1 MGCNFKNNILK
12 YQIDSPLKKIIQ
24 RIIASLNNK
33 ERKQL
38 SRLTL
43 FQALISIADIG
54 SLILLLALIQLYTAP
69 VQAGNEPSLYAAGRH
84 LMDVHYLLPIL
95 LFMVLFLLKNTLAYL
110 AVKMQY
116 HYVYQVASRISL
128 SNMRSYLNGSYTE
141 YVQTDPSVS
150 MNRISNLPIQ
160 FSHYLLAGLQQMF
173 TEFTVAS
180 VAILAILV
188 FNAKLFLLLLAII
201 IPPLLIAAYVTRKK
215 LKTARLQVKDN
226 AEKSTQYLQEAL
238 YGYIESN
245 IFSKKDFFTNRYTVH
260 QQRLNN
266 YLAQLHI
273 SQALPSRFVEVFAV
287 AGLLILIM
295 VNKYADH
302 ATTEIVNIGAFM
314 AAAYKIIPGIT
325 RIAALSAQIRTYAFT
340 LNDINADTDEAIEPY
355 NHIHEKITSIE
366 FKDVSFS
373 YQGNEILNHFNMQ
386 VKAGD
391 FIGMASAS
399 GKGKTTLINVL
410 LGFLKPASGQVLINE
425 VILGTEERKQL
436 WQDITYVKQQQFLI
450 HDSILHNITL
460 EEDNYNEARLNNA
473 IAAAGLEMFI
483 SSFPEGI
490 HKVISDNGKNIS
502 GGQRQRIAL
511 ARALYRNTA
520 VILLDEP
527 FSELDQDSERSIL
540 QYLQS
545 MAAEG
550 KIVILITH
558 NPASLQYC
566 SKTISIHA

>member
-1 MGCNFKNNILK
+1 M
-12 YQIDSPLKKIIQ
+12 
-24 RIIASLNNK
+24 
-33 ERKQL
+33 
-38 SRLTL
+38 

-54 SLILLLALIQLYTAP
+54 SLILLLALVQLYTATT
-69 VQAGNEPSLYAAGRH
+69 QTGNEPSIYEAGRY
-84 LMDVHYLLPIL
+84 LMDIHYLFPIL
-95 LFMVLFLLKNTLAYL
+95 LFLVLFLLKNALAYL

-116 HYVYQVASRISL
+116 HYVYRVASRISL
-128 SNMRSYLNGSYTE
+128 SNMRNYLNGSYTD

-150 MNRISNLPIQ
+150 MHRISNLPVQ
-160 FSHYLLAGLQQMF
+160 FCHYLLAGLQQMF
-173 TEFTVAS
+173 TEFTVTT

-238 YGYIESN
+238 QGYIESN
-245 IFSKKDFFTNRYTVH
+245 IFNKKDFFTNRYAVH

-266 YLAQLHI
+266 YLAQLQI
-273 SQALPSRFVEVFAV
+273 SQALPSRFVEIFAV

-302 ATTEIVNIGAFM
+302 TTTEIVNIGAFM

-325 RIAALSAQIRTYAFT
+325 RIAALTAQMRTYAFT
-340 LNDINADTDEAIEPY
+340 LNDISADTDATIEPY
-355 NHIHEKITSIE
+355 NHIHEKIASIE
-366 FKDVSFS
+366 FRDVSFS
-373 YQGNEILNHFNMQ
+373 YKDNEILNHFNMQ
-386 VKAGD
+386 VQAGD
-391 FIGMASAS
+391 LLGISSAS
-399 GKGKTTLINVL
+399 GKGKTTLINIL
-410 LGFLKPASGQVLINE
+410 LGFLKPDSGQLLINE
-425 VILGTEERKQL
+425 VILGADERKQY
-436 WQDITYVKQQQFLI
+436 WQDITYVKQQHFLI
-450 HDSILHNITL
+450 HDTILHNITL
-460 EEDNYNEARLNNA
+460 EEEHYDEARFNKA

-483 SSFPEGI
+483 NSFPEGR
-490 HKVISDNGKNIS
+490 HKEISDNGKNIS

-545 MAAEG
+545 MAAAG

-558 NPASLQYC
+558 SPASLQYC
-566 SKTISIHA
+566 TKTISVNA

>member
-1 MGCNFKNNILK
+1 M
-12 YQIDSPLKKIIQ
+12 
-24 RIIASLNNK
+24 
-33 ERKQL
+33 
-38 SRLTL
+38 

-54 SLILLLALIQLYTAP
+54 SLILLLALIQLYTVPA
-69 VQAGNEPSLYAAGRH
+69 QTSGEPWIYATGRH
-84 LMDVHYLLPIL
+84 LMNIHYLLPIL
-95 LFMVLFLLKNTLAYL
+95 LFMVLFLLKNTFAYL
-110 AVKMQY
+110 SVKLQFQ
-116 HYVYQVASRISL
+116 YVYRVASRISL
-128 SNMRSYLNGSYTE
+128 ANMRSYLNGSYTD

-150 MNRISNLPIQ
+150 INRISNLPIQ
-160 FSHYLLAGLQQMF
+160 FCHYLLAGLQQMF
-173 TEFTVAS
+173 TEFTVTS

-215 LKTARLQVKDN
+215 LKTARSQVKDN

-238 YGYIESN
+238 QGYIESN
-245 IFSKKDFFTNRYTVH
+245 IFHKKDFFTNRYAAH
-260 QQRLNN
+260 QQKLNN
-266 YLAQLHI
+266 YLAQLQI

-302 ATTEIVNIGAFM
+302 TTTEIVNIGAFM

-325 RIAALSAQIRTYAFT
+325 RISALSAQMRTYAFT
-340 LNDINADTDEAIEPY
+340 LNDISTDTEAIIGPY

-366 FKDVSFS
+366 CKDVSFS
-373 YQGNEILNHFNMQ
+373 YKDNEVLHHFNMQ
-386 VKAGD
+386 VKSGD
-391 FIGMASAS
+391 FIGISSAS
-399 GKGKTTLINVL
+399 GKGKTTLINIL
-410 LGFLKPASGQVLINE
+410 LGFLKQDAGQVLINE
-425 VILGTEERKQL
+425 VILGAEERKQL
-436 WQDITYVKQQQFLI
+436 WRDITYVKQQHFLI

-460 EEDNYNEARLNNA
+460 EEKDYDETRLKQA
-473 IAAAGLEMFI
+473 ITAAGLEVFI
-483 SSFPEGI
+483 NAFPEGI

-527 FSELDQDSERSIL
+527 FSELDQDTEHNIL
-540 QYLQS
+540 QYLQLQ
-545 MAAEG
+545 AAAG

-558 NPASLQYC
+558 NPVSLQYC
-566 SKTISIHA
+566 TKTISIHA

>member
-1 MGCNFKNNILK
+1 M
-12 YQIDSPLKKIIQ
+12 
-24 RIIASLNNK
+24 
-33 ERKQL
+33 
-38 SRLTL
+38 

-54 SLILLLALIQLYTAP
+54 SLILLLALIQLYTATSQTGP
-69 VQAGNEPSLYAAGRH
+69 GSSLYTAGKY
-84 LMDVHYLLPIL
+84 LMDIHYLFPIL
-95 LFMVLFLLKNTLAYL
+95 LFLVLFLLKNALAYF

-116 HYVYQVASRISL
+116 HYVYRIASRISL
-128 SNMRSYLNGSYTE
+128 SNMRSYLNGSYTD

-150 MNRISNLPIQ
+150 MHRISNLPVQ
-160 FSHYLLAGLQQMF
+160 FCHYLLAGLQQMF
-173 TEFTVAS
+173 TEFTVTA
-180 VAILAILV
+180 VAILAILI

-238 YGYIESN
+238 QGYIESN
-245 IFSKKDFFTNRYTVH
+245 IFNKKGFFTNRYAVH

-266 YLAQLHI
+266 YLAQLQI
-273 SQALPSRFVEVFAV
+273 SQALPSRFIEIFAV

-302 ATTEIVNIGAFM
+302 TTTEIVNIGAFM

-325 RIAALSAQIRTYAFT
+325 RIAALSAQMRTYAFT
-340 LNDINADTDEAIEPY
+340 LNDISADTEVVTEPY
-355 NHIHEKITSIE
+355 NHIHEKISSIE

-373 YQGNEILNHFNMQ
+373 YKDNEILNHFNMQ
-386 VKAGD
+386 VQAGD
-391 FIGMASAS
+391 LLGISSAS
-399 GKGKTTLINVL
+399 GKGKTTLINIL
-410 LGFLKPASGQVLINE
+410 LGFLKPDSGQVLINE
-425 VILGTEERKQL
+425 VILGADERKQY
-436 WQDITYVKQQQFLI
+436 WKDITYVKQQHFLI
-450 HDSILHNITL
+450 HDTILHNITL
-460 EEDNYNEARLNNA
+460 EEEHYDETRFNKA
-473 IAAAGLEMFI
+473 IAAAGLGMFI
-483 SSFPEGI
+483 NSFPEGI
-490 HKVISDNGKNIS
+490 NKVISDNGKNIS

-527 FSELDQDSERSIL
+527 FSELDQDSERGIL

-545 MAAEG
+545 LTAEG

-566 SKTISIHA
+566 TKTISVNA

>member
-1 MGCNFKNNILK
+1 LR
-12 YQIDSPLKKIIQ
+12 KIIQ
-24 RIIASLNNK
+24 RTIASLNSK

-69 VQAGNEPSLYAAGRH
+69 VQTGHEPSLYAAGRH
-84 LMDVHYLLPIL
+84 LMDIHYLLPIL

-116 HYVYQVASRISL
+116 NYVYRVASRISL
-128 SNMRSYLNGSYTE
+128 ANMRSYLNGSYTD

-150 MNRISNLPIQ
+150 MNCISNLPIQ
-160 FSHYLLAGLQQMF
+160 FCQYLLAGLQQMF
-173 TEFTVAS
+173 TEFTVTS
-180 VAILAILV
+180 VAILAILI

-215 LKTARLQVKDN
+215 LKTARSQVKDN

-238 YGYIESN
+238 QGYIESN
-245 IFSKKDFFTNRYTVH
+245 IFSKKDFFANRYTAR

-266 YLAQLHI
+266 YLAQLQI

-287 AGLLILIM
+287 AGLLILII

-302 ATTEIVNIGAFM
+302 TATEIVNIGAFM

-325 RIAALSAQIRTYAFT
+325 RIAALSAQMRTYAFT
-340 LNDINADTDEAIEPY
+340 LNDISTDTDAVIEPY
-355 NHIHEKITSIE
+355 NHVHEKISSIE

-373 YQGNEILNHFNMQ
+373 YKGNEVLNHFNMQ
-386 VKAGD
+386 LKAGD
-391 FIGMASAS
+391 LVGISSAS
-399 GKGKTTLINVL
+399 GRGKTTLINIL
-410 LGFLKPASGQVLINE
+410 LGFLKPDSGQILINE
-425 VILGTEERKQL
+425 VILGADERKQY
-436 WQDITYVKQQQFLI
+436 WQDITYVKQQHFLI
-450 HDSILHNITL
+450 HDTILHNITL
-460 EEDNYNEARLNNA
+460 EEEHYDEARLNKV
-473 IAAAGLEMFI
+473 IAAAGLETFI
-483 SSFPEGI
+483 NVFPEGI
-490 HKVISDNGKNIS
+490 NKVISDNGKNIS

-527 FSELDQDSERSIL
+527 FSELDKDSERSIL

-545 MAAEG
+545 QAAAG

-558 NPASLQYC
+558 NPASLEYC
-566 SKTISIHA
+566 TKTISVNEG